1 MGADDVMQC
10 NAIKRKTWLGNH
22 LTSKHNKQAEKAKG
36 LVLQHES
43 SFSLFSLKSF
53 LQEVLLT
60 YLKEAKQDIKQE
72 RAIRT
77 IYSTNKLQK
86 PFY

>member
-1 MGADDVMQC
+1 MTGQSF
-10 NAIKRKTWLGNH
+10 
-22 LTSKHNKQAEKAKG
+22 TSKHNKQAQKSKG
-36 LVLQHES
+36 LVLLHES
-43 SFSLFSLKSF
+43 SFNLFSLKCF